1 MYLVHTSNLGDYIH
15 NVIIGICF
23 NMNQVTEIIW
33 NYSRFIFSA
42 TGDSFKSNNELIKI
56 SKISLGQYNI
66 LNEFYKKYE
75 DDILDIMEVFE
86 NWKDESFNVYFWYGI
101 YDSEYQKD
109 ILFSKE
115 DSIIIANI
123 IKNSLLIT

>member
-1 MYLVHTSNLGDYIH
+1 MYLVHTSNIGDYIH
-15 NVIIGICF
+15 DVIIGICK
-23 NMNQVTEIIW
+23 NMNEVTEIIW
-33 NYSRFIFSA
+33 NYSRFIFQA
-42 TGDSFKSNNELIKI
+42 TGDSYKSNNELIKI
-56 SKISLGQYNI
+56 SKISLAQYNI

-75 DDILDIMEVFE
+75 DEILDTMEVFE

-101 YDSEYQKD
+101 YNSEYQKD

-123 IKNSLLIT
+123 IKNSRLIT